1 MPEISLYLDT
11 SDDDLV
17 LGWLFDASTELVPDL
32 NYATQEYTVCK
43 TMAEVMQFRPQARYF
58 FALRDD
64 FTALPLEVRH
74 NSSSGRSF
82 YYIMQRDGGPTLDVS
97 LGGEFLKEGPE
108 LIGPGSLSHYPTY
121 WHYVDNCNKP
131 APKPLVTLYRQLT
144 YRIRKTFT
152 RYKTSIR
159 TYWIGPGAVARVRRG
174 TRLVGFENENID
186 I

>member
-11 SDDDLV
+11 SDDDL
-17 LGWLFDASTELVPDL
+17 LLRWLFDAGTELVPNL

-43 TMAEVMQFRPQARYF
+43 TTAEAMKFRPQTRYF

-64 FTALPLEVRH
+64 FTALPPEVRYI
-74 NSSSGRSF
+74 NADPPF
-82 YYIMQRDGGPTLDVS
+82 YSIGQRNGGPTLDVL
-97 LGGEFLKEGPE
+97 LGGEFLKEGQE
-108 LIGPGSLSHYPTY
+108 LIRPGSLSHYPTY

-131 APKPLVTLYRQLT
+131 APKPLATLYRQLT

-159 TYWIGPGAVARVRRG
+159 TYWIGPGAIARVHRG
-174 TRLVGFENENID
+174 ARLVGFENEDID